1 MKPST
6 KDIELTPIERRILT
20 RVRRMSGVG
29 VMCTAAIVNG
39 RDGLQI
45 GNTKAIAQIMDR
57 LTRYGLLRIGP
68 MHGRSRTWL
77 PRKEA

>member
-6 KDIELTPIERRILT
+6 KDIELTPLERRILA
-20 RVRRMSGVG
+20 RVRKMSGAG
-29 VMCTAAIVNG
+29 VMCTAAVINAQG
-39 RDGLQI
+39 GLQI
-45 GNTKAIAQIMDR
+45 AEVGTVARTMDR